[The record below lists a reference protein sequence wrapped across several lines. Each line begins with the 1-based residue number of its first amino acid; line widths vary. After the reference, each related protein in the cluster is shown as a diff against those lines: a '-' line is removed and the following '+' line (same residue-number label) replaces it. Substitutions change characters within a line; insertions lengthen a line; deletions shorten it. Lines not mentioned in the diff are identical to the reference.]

1 MHHSSIRRSRSTGAP
16 NANFTALYWL
26 SVQLFQACYFHSLDR
41 KDPESSGQLLSF
53 KKKTPF
59 FSPYI
64 PNFLHHFI
72 SFNKKTFLTT
82 QTSSTSASLAQSLR
96 ILIQVHGPCS
106 HLGWETRL
114 VYTPSQNSPLSS
126 RPGSEFRKLL
136 AGRLHATHELHPPSH
151 QNETKPNPVL
161 ILCSR
166 SPAR

>member
-1 MHHSSIRRSRSTGAP
+1 MPISLLCTGSQCNSSKPAIFTHLTGRTQSP
-16 NANFTALYWL
+16 
-26 SVQLFQACYFHSLDR
+26 LDNYYH
-41 KDPESSGQLLSF
+41 L

-59 FSPYI
+59 FPPYI